1 MAFDRIESI
10 GRAGAEIALRS
21 VGASGP
27 VRGVVMIC
35 HGLAEHAGRY
45 GRFAAFLAAR
55 GYHVYAHDHR
65 GHGATTAPDAPQ
77 GRFAARN
84 GSAIV
89 LEDVAAVRA
98 LAAERHPD
106 LPVAL
111 FGHSMGGMIAINAA
125 QQRPQDYAALAV
137 FNSKLNPGAA
147 GAFGVLAIKAERFF
161 KGSDVPSMIG
171 PKATFDVWARNIPR
185 ARTDF
190 DWLSH
195 DAAEVDAYV
204 ADPLCGFAASVS
216 MWLDLMTLSRQGG
229 ELRRLARLPA
239 DLPIYLVGGGEDPAT
254 NNGADMLWLE
264 KRLKKSGARRVT
276 TAIYRNMRHET
287 LNEIGREE
295 AMRNFV
301 AWLDAAFSA
310 KQPGTDRAA

>member
-1 MAFDRIESI
+1 MAFETAEMIA
-10 GRAGAEIALRS
+10 RAGAEIALRS
-21 VGASGP
+21 RMADGRA
-27 VRGVVMIC
+27 RAVVMIC

-65 GHGATTAPDAPQ
+65 GHGSTTAPDAPL
-77 GRFAARN
+77 GRFAAKD
-84 GSAIV
+84 GAAKV
-89 LEDVAAVRA
+89 LDDVAAIRA
-98 LAAERHPD
+98 LVAERHPG

-111 FGHSMGGMIAINAA
+111 FGHSMGGMIAMNAV
-125 QQRPQDYAALAV
+125 QERPRDYAALAI

-147 GAFGVLAIKAERFF
+147 GALGTLAIKAERFF

-171 PKATFDVWARNIPR
+171 PKATFDAWAKSIPH

-204 ADPLCGFAASVS
+204 ADPRCGFAASVS
-216 MWLDLMTLSRQGG
+216 LWLDLMTLSRQGG
-229 ELRRLARLPA
+229 DPSRLARLPP
-239 DLPIYLVGGGEDPAT
+239 DLPVYLVGGGEDPAT
-254 NNGADMLWLE
+254 ARGADMIWLE
-264 KRLKKSGARRVT
+264 NRLRKSGANRLT
-276 TAIYRNMRHET
+276 TVVYRNMRHET
-287 LNEIGREE
+287 LNEIGRDE

-301 AWLDAAFSA
+301 AWLDAVISA
-310 KQPGTDRAA
+310 NQPGTDTAP

>member
-1 MAFDRIESI
+1 MTFEKIETFEH
-10 GRAGAEIALRS
+10 AGAKIALRGRFA
-21 VGASGP
+21 VGAA
-27 VRGVVMIC
+27 RGVVMIC

-45 GRFAAFLAAR
+45 QRFADFLAGR

-65 GHGATTAPDAPQ
+65 GHGATTAADAPL
-77 GRFAARN
+77 GRFAAKHGAR
-84 GSAIV
+84 IV
-89 LEDVAAVRA
+89 LDDVAAVRRMITH
-98 LAAERHPD
+98 RHPG

-111 FGHSMGGMIAINAA
+111 FGHSMGGMIAMNAA
-125 QQRPQDYAALAV
+125 QERPQDYAALAV

-147 GAFGVLAIKAERFF
+147 GALGTLAIKAERFF

-171 PKATFDVWARNIPR
+171 PKATFDAWAKSIPG

-204 ADPLCGFAASVS
+204 ADPLCGRAASVS
-216 MWLDLMTLSRQGG
+216 LWLDLMTLSRQGG
-229 ELRRLARLPA
+229 AASRLARLPGE
-239 DLPIYLVGGGEDPAT
+239 LPIYLVGGGEDPAT
-254 NNGADMLWLE
+254 TNAADMLWLE
-264 KRLKKSGARRVT
+264 RQLSKAGARRVT
-276 TAIYRNMRHET
+276 TVIYRDMRHET

-295 AMRNFV
+295 AMLNFV

-310 KQPGTDRAA
+310 KQPGTDCAP